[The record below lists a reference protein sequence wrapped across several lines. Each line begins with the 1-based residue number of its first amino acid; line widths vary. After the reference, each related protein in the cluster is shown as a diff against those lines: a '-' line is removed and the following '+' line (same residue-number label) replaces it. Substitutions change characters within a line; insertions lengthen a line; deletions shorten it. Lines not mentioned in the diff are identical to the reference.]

1 MQCFQSK
8 VFQSPGSS
16 LQSSI
21 EHMPQVPCNSP
32 LRYEAT
38 YFGGQVPMFYR
49 NFLPP
54 FSTLMKAARLLQN
67 IGTYPPNNSV
77 TSHKPTVLIL

>member
-1 MQCFQSK
+1 MLSVRSVSITWLIFTE
-8 VFQSPGSS
+8 
-16 LQSSI
+16 SSI
-21 EHMPQVPCNSP
+21 AHKPLVPYNSP
-32 LRYEAT
+32 LRREAT

-67 IGTYPPNNSV
+67 IGTYPPNNTVSC
-77 TSHKPTVLIL
+77 PTRPQF